1 MKEWYG
7 MFRSPFES
15 MYIRIRSLLKYL
27 LLPSW
32 RRSYLLAKYIHDGLD
47 AQEAMS
53 LLKIIEA

>member
-1 MKEWYG
+1 

-15 MYIRIRSLLKYL
+15 IYIKIKSLLKYL

-32 RRSYLLAKYIHDGLD
+32 RRSYLLARYIHDGLT

-53 LLKIIEA
+53 LLKLIEA